1 MKDLIIS
8 LEATCDLPKELAEKY
23 RFKITPMNF
32 YVDGKEFCT
41 DADTVATSGIYEK
54 MENDA
59 RTSTSQIS
67 EATYEEYFGAFAKTG
82 KPVLHIAFSSGIS
95 GTYRQ
100 AVMAAEALNAAGCN
114 IYVVD
119 SRCGGA
125 AQGLL
130 GILCAEYAEG
140 AENVGAVIKYIEEI
154 RFRMEHA
161 FTVDNL
167 KYLARGGRLG
177 GLAAFVGNMLKIKPV
192 MKVDEHGKLM
202 LDKKVLSRQRAI
214 RTLFADYKEARDV
227 SCEWCFISHA
237 GCEKDARILADMI
250 LAETGEA
257 PVVYDLGPVLGS
269 HAGPGTLAMFYLSVN
284 SRKKEAAV
292 PAPARY
298 RLARGR
304 NI

>member
-237 GCEKDARILADMI
+237 GCLEDARALADMI
-250 LAETGEA
+250 VSETGVE
-257 PVVYDLGPVLGS
+257 PVIYDLGPVLGS